1 MVLDTFKDGIDA
13 VLHPEKI
20 TKSAKTVGDGLAL
33 YYKFSVIPLV
43 LLAIVALGAGFL
55 LQGVLA
61 ATGLVNGLLAGN
73 LVWLVVVA
81 VILYVWGLIP
91 VGLLVFGVI
100 LHWIARGLGV
110 YKGGFEGTFTA
121 VVYGMFLPL
130 AVLWLTV
137 IPVIGALIQLV
148 AFVWSV
154 YVLVVVLSNMHKST
168 RVNTFVVLVA
178 AGVVVWLVAEIVAS
192 WIAVGLLGLV
202 LGPLLGAL
210 VATFHSALPVMG
222 HLRAA

>member
-20 TKSAKTVGDGLAL
+20 TKSAKTVGDGLEL
-33 YYKFSVIPLV
+33 YYKFSVIPLI
-43 LLAIVALGAGFL
+43 LLVIVALGAGFL
-55 LQGVLA
+55 IQGVLA
-61 ATGLVNGLLAGN
+61 ATGLVGGLLAGN
-73 LVWLVVVA
+73 LIWLVVAA

-91 VGLLVFGVI
+91 VGLLVFSVI
-100 LHWIARGLGV
+100 LHWIAKGLNV

-130 AVLWLTV
+130 AALWLTV
-137 IPVIGALIQLV
+137 IPVLGGLIQLM
-148 AFVWSV
+148 AFVWSI

-168 RVNTFVVLVA
+168 RINTFVVLVA
-178 AGVVVWLVAEIVAS
+178 AGVVVWLVANIVAS
-192 WIAVGLLGLV
+192 WVAVGLLGLAV
-202 LGPLLGAL
+202 GPLLGAL
-210 VATFHSALPVMG
+210 IATFHSALPVMG